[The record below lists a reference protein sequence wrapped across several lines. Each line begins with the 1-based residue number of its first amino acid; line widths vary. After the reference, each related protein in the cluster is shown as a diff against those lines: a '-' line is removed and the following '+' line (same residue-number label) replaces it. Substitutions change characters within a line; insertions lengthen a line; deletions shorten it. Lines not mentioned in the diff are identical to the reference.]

1 MKFNFDIECT
11 PEEARAFVGLPNIAP
26 MQERM
31 MQELE
36 KRLQDNIRNLSP
48 EEMVKTWMPATMQG
62 FSDMQKMFWSQ
73 MGVKTPDSPKKTKSN
88 E

>member
-26 MQERM
+26 MQEHM
-31 MQELE
+31 MKELEDKMQE
-36 KRLQDNIRNLSP
+36 NIRNLSP

-62 FSDMQKMFWSQ
+62 IGEMQKMFWSQ
-73 MGVKTPDSPKKTKSN
+73 MGVKTPENSEDN
-88 E
+88 D